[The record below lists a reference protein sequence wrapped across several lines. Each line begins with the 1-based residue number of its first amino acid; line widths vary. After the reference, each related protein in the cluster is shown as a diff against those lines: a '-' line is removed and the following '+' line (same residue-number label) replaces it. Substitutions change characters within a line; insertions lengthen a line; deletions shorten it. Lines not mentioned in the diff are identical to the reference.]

1 MPVGA
6 TSIFR
11 NVFRGLDE
19 AALEELRQVA
29 EVHTYPEQTTLIKQG
44 DMGNTLFVV
53 VEGRVAVTQKLE
65 DGQERLLGIRGPREF
80 FGELSLLDDTPRMAN
95 CVTLTETKV
104 LEVTEETFDRIL
116 ETSPVVAYGIL
127 RHVVDMLRDNDRT
140 SIKGLI
146 AKNRQL
152 EDANDALRTAQAS
165 LIEKERMERELE
177 IAADVQRSILPGVLP
192 QYPGYHFAAFLQPA
206 RQIGGDLY
214 NIIDLDN
221 EHVGILLADVADKSV
236 QAALFMAV
244 TTTLFA
250 VESKH
255 SLSPAM
261 VAQSVHRELMEVSS
275 NSDIFVT
282 AFYGVLHRP
291 SQKMTYVLAG
301 QERPFLLRDGQP
313 IRTLSGRGRFLGM
326 IDPLELHEYT
336 IQLYPGDKI
345 LLYSDGAVDAENW
358 EHEQFGYDRLVDL
371 LEENRVCTVQEL
383 ITAVAT
389 EITSWSNN
397 ITPFDDLT
405 LVAMEVVNN

>member
-11 NVFRGLDE
+11 NVFRGLDDT
-19 AALEELRQVA
+19 ALDELRQVA

-53 VEGRVAVTQKLE
+53 VEGRVAVTQQLE

-80 FGELSLLDDTPRMAN
+80 FGELSLLDDTPRMAS

-104 LEVTEETFDRIL
+104 LEVTEETFDL
-116 ETSPVVAYGIL
+116 VLDTSPVVAYGIL

-146 AKNRQL
+146 AKNKQL
-152 EDANDALRTAQAS
+152 ETAYEDLRTAQAS

-177 IAADVQRSILPGVLP
+177 IAADVQRSILPGKVP
-192 QYPGYHFAAFLQPA
+192 QYPGYHFGAFLKPA
-206 RQIGGDLY
+206 RQVGGDLY
-214 NIIDLDN
+214 NIIDLDKD
-221 EHVGILLADVADKSV
+221 HVGILLADVADKSV

-244 TTTLFA
+244 TTTLFQ

-255 SLSPAM
+255 SLSPSI
-261 VAQSVHRELMEVSS
+261 VAQAVHRGLMEVSS
-275 NSDIFVT
+275 NADIFVT

-291 SQKMTYVLAG
+291 SRKMTYVLAG
-301 QERPFLLRDGQP
+301 QERPFLLREGQP

-326 IDPLELHEYT
+326 ISPLELHEYT
-336 IQLYPGDKI
+336 IQLYPGDKL

-383 ITAVAT
+383 ITAVAS
-389 EITSWSNN
+389 EITGWSEDT
-397 ITPFDDLT
+397 TPFDDLT
-405 LVAMEVVNN
+405 LVAFEVI